1 MTKYSTASDQ
11 SRCGITET
19 GPEAPAGTSG
29 GELAQPAST
38 SSAASHAIERA
49 GLDGSDRAIVP
60 WSIALGIT
68 GPVCCCCAAAKRREP
83 PERCTVQR
91 KKSTPNKPLLH
102 VAALQH
108 EGFAAVAFPAQKTV

>member
-1 MTKYSTASDQ
+1 
-11 SRCGITET
+11 
-19 GPEAPAGTSG
+19 
-29 GELAQPAST
+29 
-38 SSAASHAIERA
+38 
-49 GLDGSDRAIVP
+49 
-60 WSIALGIT
+60 
-68 GPVCCCCAAAKRREP
+68 VCCCCAAAKRREP